1 MNKVSRTLLPAVA
14 GLLLLVMLL
23 VMTSLAAAASAGTPK
38 ITIKTDGF
46 QPNALTVAAGER
58 AQVSVSNQSGLPAE
72 IEGKDFSIEKVI
84 PAGTTLPVYIG
95 PLKAG
100 TYHFFNEFAPSA
112 TGTLTVKQPS
122 EKR

>member
-23 VMTSLAAAASAGTPK
+23 VMTSLAAAASASTPK

-46 QPNALTVAAGER
+46 QPNALTIAAGER

-100 TYHFFNEFAPSA
+100 TLIISSTNSRRRPPA
-112 TGTLTVKQPS
+112 
-122 EKR
+122 R